1 MMYNSKM
8 VATIKS
14 NGKVL
19 REFKEKVLIPFSS
32 EYSIYLK
39 NLNTQRAEVHVYIDG
54 EDQTPDGLC
63 LNAGQEC
70 ELERSIKNG
79 NLKEGNKFKFIER
92 TDAVEQHRG
101 IKLEDG
107 IVRIE
112 YRFEKPRVSYPVQSV
127 QGMPGWNNILRGI
140 GDGSINAVGASDS
153 SGFPSDTATFR
164 YTGASTMINN
174 VQCSATSANVAP
186 QAFYNDAG
194 ITVAGSK
201 STQSFT
207 TVSMGEMETETHTI
221 VLQLLGET
229 PDNKPIQK
237 AVTVK
242 AKPKCDTCGHTN
254 KATAEFCNKCG
265 TSLKLYA

>member
-1 MMYNSKM
+1 LEKIMMYNSKL
-8 VATIKS
+8 VASIKA
-14 NGKVL
+14 NRRVL
-19 REFKEKVLIPFSS
+19 KEYRDKIYIPFAS

-39 NLNTQRAEVHVYIDG
+39 NLNTVRAEVHVYIDG

-63 LNAGQEC
+63 LDAGREC

-92 TDAVEQHRG
+92 TDSVEQHRG

-112 YRFEKPRVSYPVQSV
+112 YRFEKPRVSIPVNQ
-127 QGMPGWNNILRGI
+127 MPDYLWNSILRSTI
-140 GDGSINAVGASDS
+140 TASGASGS
-153 SGFPSDTATFR
+153 AYNSNAS
-164 YTGASTMINN
+164 YGAMINN
-174 VQCSATSANVAP
+174 VQCSATSANAAP

-207 TVSMGEMETETHTI
+207 TVSMGAMETETHTI

-229 PDNKPIQK
+229 PDNRPVQK

-242 AKPKCDTCGHTN
+242 AKPKCDTCGHNN

-265 TSLKLYA
+265 TSLKIYA

>member
-1 MMYNSKM
+1 MYNSKM

-32 EYSIYLK
+32 EYSILLK
-39 NLNTQRAEVHVYIDG
+39 NLNTVRAEVHVYIDG

-92 TDAVEQHRG
+92 SDSVEQHRG

-112 YRFEKPRVSYPVQSV
+112 YRFEKPRVVMPIQSV
-127 QGMPGWNNILRGI
+127 QNIPGWNNILRGI
-140 GDGSINAVGASDS
+140 QDGSITASGASG

-164 YTGASTMINN
+164 YTSASLNN

-207 TVSMGEMETETHTI
+207 TVSMGQLETETHTI

-229 PDNKPIQK
+229 PDNRPVQK

-242 AKPKCDTCGHTN
+242 AKQKCDTCGHTN

>member
-1 MMYNSKM
+1 MYNQKL
-8 VATIKS
+8 VASIKA
-14 NGKVL
+14 NRKVL
-19 REFKEKVLIPFSS
+19 REFKDKVYVPFSS
-32 EYSIYLK
+32 EYSILLK

-54 EDQTPDGLC
+54 EDQTPEGLC

-92 TDAVEQHRG
+92 TDNVEQHRG

-112 YRFEKPRVSYPVQSV
+112 YRFEKPRTV
-127 QGMPGWNNILRGI
+127 MPINSIPKWDYNNILRGNVYAS
-140 GDGSINAVGASDS
+140 GAGASL
-153 SGFPSDTATFR
+153 
-164 YTGASTMINN
+164 NN
-174 VQCSATSANVAP
+174 IQCSVTSANVSA
-186 QAFYNDAG
+186 QSFYNDAG

-207 TVSMGEMETETHTI
+207 TVTMGEMETETHTI

-229 PDNKPIQK
+229 PDNRPVQK

-242 AKPKCDTCGHTN
+242 AKPKCVTCGKQN
-254 KATAEFCNKCG
+254 KAHAKFCAECG
-265 TSLKLYA
+265 TALEIFA

>member
-1 MMYNSKM
+1 MTMYSQNL
-8 VATIKS
+8 VASIKA
-14 NGKVL
+14 NRKVL
-19 REFKEKVLIPFSS
+19 REFKDKIYIPFAS
-32 EYSIYLK
+32 EYSILLK
-39 NLNTQRAEVHVYIDG
+39 NLNTVRAEVHVYIDG

-63 LNAGQEC
+63 LDAGREC

-101 IKLEDG
+101 NKLEDG

-112 YRFEKPRVSYPVQSV
+112 YRFEKPRVSIPINQ
-127 QGMPGWNNILRGI
+127 MPSYQWNSILRGI
-140 GDGSINAVGASDS
+140 QDGSITASGASGS
-153 SGFPSDTATFR
+153 AYNSNAS
-164 YTGASTMINN
+164 YGAMINN
-174 VQCSATSANVAP
+174 VQCSATSANAAP

-207 TVSMGEMETETHTI
+207 TVSMGAMETETHTI

-229 PDNKPIQK
+229 PDNKPVQK

-242 AKPKCDTCGHTN
+242 AKQKCDTCGHTN

-265 TSLKLYA
+265 TSLKIYA

>member
-1 MMYNSKM
+1 MMYHNKL
-8 VATIKS
+8 VASIKA
-14 NGKVL
+14 NRKVL
-19 REFKEKVLIPFSS
+19 REFKDKVYVPFAS
-32 EYSIYLK
+32 EYSILLK
-39 NLNTQRAEVHVYIDG
+39 NLNTVRAEVHVYIDG

-63 LNAGQEC
+63 LDAGREC

-107 IVRIE
+107 IVRVE
-112 YRFEKPRVSYPVQSV
+112 YRFEKPRVSTPISQLPSW
-127 QGMPGWNNILRGI
+127 QMNSLLRGI
-140 GDGSINAVGASDS
+140 QDGSITASGASGN
-153 SGFPSDTATFR
+153 SGAWGSASG
-164 YTGASTMINN
+164 GAYSAAINN

-186 QAFYNDAG
+186 QSFYNDAG
-194 ITVAGSK
+194 VTVAGSK

-207 TVSMGEMETETHTI
+207 TVSMGEMELDKHTI

-229 PDNKPIQK
+229 PDNKPVQK

-242 AKPKCDTCGHTN
+242 AKQKCDTCGHTN

-265 TSLKLYA
+265 TALVIYA

>member
-1 MMYNSKM
+1 MYSNKL
-8 VATIKS
+8 VASLKA
-14 NGKVL
+14 NGKIL
-19 REFKEKVLIPFSS
+19 REFKDKVYVPFAS
-32 EYSIYLK
+32 EYSILLK
-39 NLNTQRAEVHVYIDG
+39 NLNTVRAEVHVYIDG

-63 LNAGQEC
+63 LDAGREC

-79 NLKEGNKFKFIER
+79 NLKEGNRFKFIER

-112 YRFEKPRVSYPVQSV
+112 YRFEKPRVSIPINSL
-127 QGMPGWNNILRGI
+127 PGYQYNNLLRGTMTA
-140 GDGSINAVGASDS
+140 SGASGS

-164 YTGASTMINN
+164 YTGASLNN

-207 TVSMGEMETETHTI
+207 TVSMGEMELDKHTI

-229 PDNKPIQK
+229 PDNKPVQQ

>member
-1 MMYNSKM
+1 MMYNQKL
-8 VATIKS
+8 VASIKA
-14 NGKVL
+14 NRKVL
-19 REFKEKVLIPFSS
+19 REFKDKVYVPFAS
-32 EYSIYLK
+32 EYSILLK
-39 NLNTQRAEVHVYIDG
+39 NLNTVRAEVHVYIDG

-92 TDAVEQHRG
+92 TDAIEQHRG

-107 IVRIE
+107 IVRVE
-112 YRFEKPRVSYPVQSV
+112 YRFEKPRVAIPIQ
-127 QGMPGWNNILRGI
+127 QMPSWQINTLLRGI
-140 GDGSINAVGASDS
+140 QDGTVHASGASGSINTSNASYGS
-153 SGFPSDTATFR
+153 
-164 YTGASTMINN
+164 MINN
-174 VQCSATSANVAP
+174 VNCSVTSANVSA
-186 QAFYNDAG
+186 QSFYNDAG
-194 ITVAGSK
+194 VTVAGSK

-207 TVSMGEMETETHTI
+207 TVSMGQLEEESHAI

-229 PDNKPIQK
+229 PDNKPVQK

-242 AKPKCDTCGHTN
+242 AKPKCTSCGHTN

-265 TSLKLYA
+265 TALVIYA

>member
-1 MMYNSKM
+1 MMYNSKL
-8 VATIKS
+8 VASIKA
-14 NGKVL
+14 NRRVLKEYKDKVY
-19 REFKEKVLIPFSS
+19 VPFAS
-32 EYSIYLK
+32 EYSILLK
-39 NLNTQRAEVHVYIDG
+39 NLNTVRAEVHVYIDG

-63 LNAGQEC
+63 LDAGREC

-92 TDAVEQHRG
+92 SDAVEQHRG
-101 IKLEDG
+101 VKLEDG

-112 YRFEKPRVSYPVQSV
+112 YRFEKPRVSIPINSLPSWQLN
-127 QGMPGWNNILRGI
+127 GLLRGI
-140 GDGSINAVGASDS
+140 QDGSITASGASGSAYS
-153 SGFPSDTATFR
+153 SNAS
-164 YTGASTMINN
+164 YGAMINN
-174 VQCSATSANVAP
+174 VQCSATSANASANVAP

-207 TVSMGEMETETHTI
+207 TVSMGEMETDKHTI

-229 PDNKPIQK
+229 PDNKPVQK

-242 AKPKCDTCGHTN
+242 AKQKCDTCGHTN

-265 TSLKLYA
+265 TALVIYA

>member
-19 REFKEKVLIPFSS
+19 REFKEKVLIPFAS
-32 EYSIYLK
+32 EYSILLK

-63 LNAGQEC
+63 LDAGREC

-79 NLKEGNKFKFIER
+79 NLKEGNRFKFVER

-112 YRFEKPRVSYPVQSV
+112 YRFEKPQVSIPINQ
-127 QGMPGWNNILRGI
+127 MPSYQWNSILRGI
-140 GDGSINAVGASDS
+140 QDGSITASGASGS
-153 SGFPSDTATFR
+153 AYGGNAS
-164 YTGASTMINN
+164 YGAMINN
-174 VQCSATSANVAP
+174 VQCSATSANAAP

-207 TVSMGEMETETHTI
+207 TVSMGAMETETHTI

-229 PDNKPIQK
+229 PDNRPVQK

-265 TSLKLYA
+265 TSLKIYA

>member
-1 MMYNSKM
+1 MYNQKL
-8 VATIKS
+8 VASIKA
-14 NGKVL
+14 NRKVL
-19 REFKEKVLIPFSS
+19 REFKDKVYVPFAS
-32 EYSIYLK
+32 EYSILLK
-39 NLNTQRAEVHVYIDG
+39 NLNTVRAEVHVYIDG

-63 LNAGQEC
+63 LDVGREV

-92 TDAVEQHRG
+92 SDAVEQHRG

-107 IVRIE
+107 IIRIE
-112 YRFEKPRVSYPVQSV
+112 YRFEKPRVSIPINSL
-127 QGMPGWNNILRGI
+127 PGYQYNNLLRGTMTA
-140 GDGSINAVGASDS
+140 SGASGN
-153 SGFPSDTATFR
+153 SGAWGSASG
-164 YTGASTMINN
+164 GAYGAMINN

-194 ITVAGSK
+194 VTVAGSK

-207 TVSMGEMETETHTI
+207 TVSMGEMELDKHTI

-229 PDNKPIQK
+229 PDNKPVQK

-242 AKPKCDTCGHTN
+242 AKPKCTSCGHTN

-265 TSLKLYA
+265 TALVIYA

>member
-1 MMYNSKM
+1 MYNQKL
-8 VATIKS
+8 VASIKA
-14 NGKVL
+14 NRKVL
-19 REFKEKVLIPFSS
+19 REFKDKVYIPFAS
-32 EYSIYLK
+32 EYSILLK
-39 NLNTQRAEVHVYIDG
+39 NLNTVRAEVHVYIDG
-54 EDQTPDGLC
+54 ENQTPDGLC

-112 YRFEKPRVSYPVQSV
+112 YRFEKPRVSIPINQ
-127 QGMPGWNNILRGI
+127 MPDYQWNSILRGT
-140 GDGSINAVGASDS
+140 INASGASGAGNFPNSATYS
-153 SGFPSDTATFR
+153 STSA
-164 YTGASTMINN
+164 MINN

-229 PDNKPIQK
+229 PDNRPIQQ

-242 AKPKCDTCGHTN
+242 AKQKCDTCGHTN

-265 TSLKLYA
+265 TALVIYA

>member
-1 MMYNSKM
+1 MYNQKL
-8 VATIKS
+8 VASIKA
-14 NGKVL
+14 NRKVL
-19 REFKEKVLIPFSS
+19 REFKDKVYVPFAS
-32 EYSIYLK
+32 EYSILLK
-39 NLNTQRAEVHVYIDG
+39 NLNTVRAEVHVYIDG

-63 LNAGQEC
+63 LDAGREC

-92 TDAVEQHRG
+92 SNAVEQHRG

-127 QGMPGWNNILRGI
+127 QNIPGWNNILRGI
-140 GDGSINAVGASDS
+140 QDGSVTASGASGS
-153 SGFPSDTATFR
+153 SFPSDTSNFR
-164 YTGASTMINN
+164 YTSASLNN

-207 TVSMGEMETETHTI
+207 TVTMGEMEIDKHTI

-229 PDNKPIQK
+229 PDNRPVQK

-242 AKPKCDTCGHTN
+242 AKPKCVTCGKQN
-254 KATAEFCNKCG
+254 KAHAKFCAECG
-265 TSLKLYA
+265 TALEIFA

>member
-1 MMYNSKM
+1 MMYNQKL
-8 VATIKS
+8 VASIKA
-14 NGKVL
+14 NRKVL
-19 REFKEKVLIPFSS
+19 REFKDKVYVPFAS
-32 EYSIYLK
+32 EYSILLK
-39 NLNTQRAEVHVYIDG
+39 NLNTVRAEVHVYIDG

-63 LNAGQEC
+63 LDVGREV

-92 TDAVEQHRG
+92 SDAVEQHRG

-107 IVRIE
+107 IIRIE
-112 YRFEKPRVSYPVQSV
+112 YRFEKPRVSIPINSL
-127 QGMPGWNNILRGI
+127 PGYQYNNLLRGTMTA
-140 GDGSINAVGASDS
+140 SGASGN
-153 SGFPSDTATFR
+153 SGAWGSASG
-164 YTGASTMINN
+164 GAYGAMINN

-194 ITVAGSK
+194 VTVAGSK

-207 TVSMGEMETETHTI
+207 TVSMGEMELDKHTI

-229 PDNKPIQK
+229 PDNKPVQK

-242 AKPKCDTCGHTN
+242 AKPKCTSCGHTN

-265 TSLKLYA
+265 TALVIYA